1 MGAKREIATFWEV
14 ADRKRDFRLYLDQLI
29 TPEILDGEVQPAWN
43 MTAVT
48 RQKMWYV
55 GHTLLNL
62 GIDVRML
69 NDDPDFLNLLKLT
82 EDELVNI
89 E

>member
-1 MGAKREIATFWEV
+1 M
-14 ADRKRDFRLYLDQLI
+14 
-29 TPEILDGEVQPAWN
+29 
-43 MTAVT
+43 M
-48 RQKMWYV
+48 M
-55 GHTLLNL
+55 

>member
-1 MGAKREIATFWEV
+1 
-14 ADRKRDFRLYLDQLI
+14 
-29 TPEILDGEVQPAWN
+29 
-43 MTAVT
+43 
-48 RQKMWYV
+48 MWYV